1 MQKARNALQQE
12 SDIVKILR
20 NLRFYSK
27 AIDLLLGTEESLKLK
42 SQSKFITI
50 KDLDESVDTSANKNS
65 NRIDFKKR

>member
-50 KDLDESVDTSANKNS
+50 KDLDESVDTSASKNS

>member
-20 NLRFYSK
+20 NLRLYSK
-27 AIDLLLGTEESLKLK
+27 AIDLLLGAEESLKLK

-50 KDLDESVDTSANKNS
+50 RDVDESDDTSACKDS
-65 NRIDFKKR
+65 NRVDFKRR